1 MVAAA
6 PRAATN
12 ASAVM
17 GRTSSRTVSTLA
29 AKTIT
34 QAPVWAA
41 CSWLRP
47 GGPAQRRRFG
57 LASGQVNGERAQL
70 GVGPGG
76 GHLAD
81 PRVQFVA
88 GQPAL
93 TERALEDLGHPR
105 TIGLRRAK
113 VAMVWCSRGG
123 CGPVARTCHHRCL
136 PTSAMQRE

>member
-41 CSWLRP
+41 GRVCAP
-47 GGPAQRRRFG
+47 AGPR
-57 LASGQVNGERAQL
+57 
-70 GVGPGG
+70 G
-76 GHLAD
+76 GH
-81 PRVQFVA
+81 V
-88 GQPAL
+88 
-93 TERALEDLGHPR
+93 
-105 TIGLRRAK
+105 
-113 VAMVWCSRGG
+113 
-123 CGPVARTCHHRCL
+123 
-136 PTSAMQRE
+136 SAWPEGRSAVSVPSSA